1 MELSFRKSK
10 KRWLICGPTGMNR
23 LMDHKQDCL
32 SGKTSYFL
40 CYELKKVKKEEVD
53 FWTSRHERVNLR
65 LVLGVCEGGTG
76 PVCEAILLT
85 LTAAVNRFRVEQLG
99 AVEQLMVTL

>member
-1 MELSFRKSK
+1 
-10 KRWLICGPTGMNR
+10 
-23 LMDHKQDCL
+23 MDHKQDCL